1 MVLPADRRGLV
12 QKGCKMI
19 ADLWY
24 TVTHEPLS
32 AVVLALAE
40 LQQAAL
46 ELGDDAPVEGE
57 LLDLANLALA
67 LKCPELWREGTNY
80 EHR

>member
-1 MVLPADRRGLV
+1 MTL
-12 QKGCKMI
+12 
-19 ADLWY
+19 
-24 TVTHEPLS
+24 TE
-32 AVVLALAE
+32 ALAE

-80 EHR
+80 EHL